1 MASGMRLITYDSDV
15 TLKSGPQGC
24 SVIAA
29 PPTTGRDSSTV
40 VRSPALARNAAGDQA
55 VVAAADDHR
64 IPLNRSTSWLS
75 IVPLPD

>member
-1 MASGMRLITYDSDV
+1 MASGIRLITYDSDV

-40 VRSPALARNAAGDQA
+40 VRSPALARNAAA
-55 VVAAADDHR
+55 TR
-64 IPLNRSTSWLS
+64 PLWPPPTITASHEPLDIMAN